1 MRALLTFV
9 ILGPLLL
16 TTVGAASTAAA
27 ATLTADERA
36 MLERLLGAGVIG
48 APVAGSRLTPTF
60 APLRAGT
67 WTYQIV
73 GGKERGRRQ
82 RHVVTQLERGASGAS
97 WRYAVGSTSVLYI
110 EQTADGSL
118 TFVSQEE
125 LGKRGDRALRTGRA
139 GSADRPR
146 AWGQPEV
153 LDRRQGL

>member
-1 MRALLTFV
+1 MKPLGVVLALVV
-9 ILGPLLL
+9 IWPLLL
-16 TTVGAASTAAA
+16 IPGGARAAGEA
-27 ATLTADERA
+27 LTGAEQA
-36 MLERLLGAGVIG
+36 MLVELLGEGVIG
-48 APVAGSRLTPTF
+48 ARVDGSTLTPSF

-82 RHVVTQLERGASGAS
+82 RHVVTQLERDASGAS

-110 EQTADGSL
+110 KQTADGSL

-146 AWGQPEV
+146 AWGQPRG
-153 LDRRQGL
+153 LDRR